1 MIQSIT
7 RTIRHRGG
15 HLYDGSGRCRDSAHL
30 RKMGVFVPRGPYKV
44 TYRLDATGPLCA
56 KGNWV
61 EITPY
66 RGYFVCFLLEAWF
79 GMRMRRT
86 VRRLSAK
93 AKA

>member
-15 HLYDGSGRCRDSAHL
+15 HLYHGSGRGRDAYYL
-30 RKMGVFVPRGPYKV
+30 RKMGIFVPRGPYKV
-44 TYRLDATGPLCA
+44 TYRLDATGPLRA
-56 KGNWV
+56 KGEWV

-66 RGYFVCFLLEAWF
+66 RGYFVCFLPEAWSE
-79 GMRMRRT
+79 MRMRRT